1 MSANAFGS
9 DWSQMEAGTC
19 GSGNYKMGDL
29 PFRNLL
35 NHKRRYRLG
44 QLQWRIA
51 AQSID
56 VLR

>member
-9 DWSQMEAGTC
+9 DWRQMEVGTC
-19 GSGNYKMGDL
+19 GSSNYKMGDL

>member
-1 MSANAFGS
+1 
-9 DWSQMEAGTC
+9 MEAGTC